1 MNDSNPTT
9 TTNTNIKSNKMS
21 NKNNTSKSYSSLI
34 ISGTTSSNKLNN
46 SEYQDRTDRYGFIQL
61 VSIKQTYY

>member
-34 ISGTTSSNKLNN
+34 ISGSTSSNKLTN

-61 VSIKQTYY
+61 VSNNKTYY

>member
-34 ISGTTSSNKLNN
+34 ISGSTSSNKLNN

-61 VSIKQTYY
+61 VSNNKTYY